1 MAGTSKSISSNRP
14 LLVAGV
20 VTLPV
25 LAWFIHSTFFD
36 ISHRPIIVT
45 GTIQAKEIP
54 VSSKIGGRI
63 AKVLASEGQDVKKG
77 DVLVEFEA
85 PELEAKK
92 LQLQASIERSQAQLQ
107 ELTNGPRQSEIEKA
121 RAMAGQAYANW
132 QMLKRG
138 YRAEDVTKA
147 EAARGEAQANYDLL
161 KRGYRSE
168 EVSQAKAVM
177 DQAKVQLEFQKQD
190 AERYLALSKQGAVST
205 RDANELKSKQD
216 AALETYNAAKQAYT
230 KMTAGPREEEIRS
243 AAQRLET
250 TKANEQMM
258 RRGPRPEEIE
268 GARQQFLSAKESLN
282 LLEQGTRKE
291 EIAQAQA
298 QLKQSEGMLAELEAQ
313 LKERQVIAPVDAEV
327 SVMDLHPGAVFN
339 PQQSVATLTKL
350 DEIWTRVYI
359 PERELGR
366 VHVGQ
371 EVDLKADAFPKRTFR
386 GKVVQIP
393 SVAEFTP
400 RNVQTAE
407 ERSAQVFGLK
417 ITIDNKEHL
426 LRGGMNAEINIP
438 PVEQPFE
445 RVARNDNVKSD
456 RP

>member
-1 MAGTSKSISSNRP
+1 MGIPKSITSNRSAIV
-14 LLVAGV
+14 LTVVA
-20 VTLPV
+20 LPV
-25 LAWFIHSTFFD
+25 LAWFIQNTFFD
-36 ISHRPIIVT
+36 INHRPIVVT

-63 AKVLASEGQDVKKG
+63 SKVLASEGQDVKKG

-85 PELEAKK
+85 PELEAKRV
-92 LQLQASIERSQAQLQ
+92 QLQASIDKSQAQLD
-107 ELTNGPRQSEIEKA
+107 ELTNGPRHSEIEKA
-121 RAMAGQAYANW
+121 RAIAGQAYANW
-132 QMLKRG
+132 QMLKNG
-138 YRAEDVTKA
+138 YRIEDISKA
-147 EAARGEAQANYDLL
+147 VSTRGEAQANFDLL
-161 KRGYRSE
+161 QRGYRSE
-168 EVSQAKAVM
+168 EVSQAKALM
-177 DQAKVQLEFQKQD
+177 DQAKVQLDFQKQD

-205 RDANELKSKQD
+205 RDAIELKSKYD
-216 AALETYNAAKQAYT
+216 VAEEAYNAAKQAYT

-243 AAQRLET
+243 ALQRLESA
-250 TKANEQMM
+250 KSNERMM
-258 RRGPRPEEIE
+258 RKGPRTEEIE
-268 GARQQFLSAKESLN
+268 SARQQYFSAKESLN

-291 EIAQAQA
+291 QIAQAQA
-298 QLKQSEGMLAELEAQ
+298 QLKQSQGMLAELDAQ
-313 LKERQVIAPVDAEV
+313 LKERQVIAPVNAEV
-327 SVMDLHPGAVFN
+327 SVMDLHPGAVFTT
-339 PQQSVATLTKL
+339 QQSVATLTKL

-371 EVDLKADAFPKRTFR
+371 EVEIKADAFPTRTFH

-426 LRGGMNAEINIP
+426 LRGGMNAEINLP

-445 RVARNDNVKSD
+445 RVARKENASGN

>member
-1 MAGTSKSISSNRP
+1 M
-14 LLVAGV
+14 
-20 VTLPV
+20 PV
-25 LAWFIHSTFFD
+25 LSWFIYSTFFD
-36 ISHRPIIVT
+36 ISHRPIVVT

-77 DVLVEFEA
+77 DILVEFEA

-92 LQLQASIERSQAQLQ
+92 LQLEASIDRNKAQLQ
-107 ELTNGPRQSEIEKA
+107 ELTNGPRQPEIEKA
-121 RAMAGQAYANW
+121 RAVADQAYANW

-138 YRAEDVTKA
+138 YRAEDISKA
-147 EAARGEAQANYDLL
+147 EAARGEAQANFDLL
-161 KRGYRSE
+161 KRGYRNE
-168 EVSQAKAVM
+168 EISQAKAVM
-177 DQAKVQLEFQKQD
+177 DQAKVQLDFQKQD

-216 AALETYNAAKQAYT
+216 AAFESYNAAKQAYT
-230 KMTAGPREEEIRS
+230 KMIAGPREEEIRS
-243 AAQRLET
+243 AEQRLQT
-250 TKANEQMM
+250 AKANEQMM

-268 GARQQFLSAKESLN
+268 AAHDQYLSAKESLI

-298 QLKQSEGMLAELEAQ
+298 QLKQSQGMLAELEAQ

-371 EVDLKADAFPKRTFR
+371 EVDLKADAFPNRTFR

-445 RVARNDNVKSD
+445 RVARKDNVSSD

>member
-1 MAGTSKSISSNRP
+1 MGIPKSLTSNKP
-14 LLVAGV
+14 VLVVSV

-36 ISHRPIIVT
+36 INHRPIIVT

-63 AKVLASEGQDVKKG
+63 AKVLSSEGQDVKKG

-85 PELEAKK
+85 PELEAKRT
-92 LQLQASIERSQAQLQ
+92 QLQASIERSQAQLQ
-107 ELTNGPRQSEIEKA
+107 ELTNGPRKSEIEKA
-121 RAMAGQAYANW
+121 RAVAGQAYANW
-132 QMLKRG
+132 QMLKNG
-138 YRAEDVTKA
+138 YRIEDVSKA
-147 EAARGEAQANYDLL
+147 QATRGEAQANFDLL
-161 KRGYRSE
+161 KRGYRNE
-168 EVSQAKAVM
+168 EISQAKAVM

-205 RDANELKSKQD
+205 RDAIELKSKQD
-216 AALETYNAAKQAYT
+216 AALEAYNAARQAYT

-243 AAQRLET
+243 AQQRLET
-250 TKANEQMM
+250 TKANESMM
-258 RRGPRPEEIE
+258 RSGPRKEEIE
-268 GARQQFLSAKESLN
+268 AARQQYLSAKESLN

-291 EIAQAQA
+291 EIAQSQA

-313 LKERQVIAPVDAEV
+313 LKERRVVAPVDAEV
-327 SVMDLHPGAVFN
+327 SVMDLHPGAVFT

-371 EVDLKADAFPKRTFR
+371 DVEIKADAFPNRTFH

-417 ITIDNKEHL
+417 ITIDNKGHL
-426 LRGGMNAEINIP
+426 LRGGMNAEISIP

-445 RVARNDNVKSD
+445 RVARKDNDSGN

>member
-1 MAGTSKSISSNRP
+1 MGIPKSLISNKPVMVVSV
-14 LLVAGV
+14 VA
-20 VTLPV
+20 LPA
-25 LAWFIHSTFFD
+25 LAWFVHSTFFD
-36 ISHRPIIVT
+36 INHRPIVVT

-63 AKVLASEGQDVKKG
+63 SKVLSTEGQDVKKG

-85 PELEAKK
+85 PELEAKR
-92 LQLQASIERSQAQLQ
+92 LQLQASIERSQAQLEQ
-107 ELTNGPRQSEIEKA
+107 LRNGPRRSEIEKA
-121 RAMAGQAYANW
+121 RAVAGQAYANW
-132 QMLKRG
+132 QMLKNG
-138 YRAEDVTKA
+138 YRVEDVSKA
-147 EAARGEAQANYDLL
+147 EATRGEAQANYDLL

-205 RDANELKSKQD
+205 RDAIELKSKQD
-216 AALETYNAAKQAYT
+216 SALETYNAAKQAYT
-230 KMTAGPREEEIRS
+230 KMSAGPREEEIRS
-243 AAQRLET
+243 AQHRLST
-250 TKANEQMM
+250 ATANESMM
-258 RRGPRPEEIE
+258 RRGPRTEEIE
-268 GARQQFLSAKESLN
+268 AARQQYLSAKESLN

-313 LKERQVIAPVDAEV
+313 LKERQVVAPVDAEV
-327 SVMDLHPGAVFN
+327 SVMDLHPGAVFT

-371 EVDLKADAFPKRTFR
+371 DVELKADAFPNRTFK

-417 ITIDNKEHL
+417 ITIENKGHM
-426 LRGGMNAEINIP
+426 LRGGMNAAINIP

-445 RVARNDNVKSD
+445 RVARKDNDSGN

>member
-1 MAGTSKSISSNRP
+1 MGIPKHLTSNRP
-14 LLVAGV
+14 VLLLSVAA
-20 VTLPV
+20 LPV
-25 LAWFIHSTFFD
+25 LAWFINNTFFD
-36 ISHRPIIVT
+36 INHRSIVVT

-77 DVLVEFEA
+77 EVLVEFEA
-85 PELEAKK
+85 PELEAKRV
-92 LQLQASIERSQAQLQ
+92 QLQASIERSRAQLE
-107 ELTNGPRQSEIEKA
+107 ELSNGPRRSEIEKA
-121 RAMAGQAYANW
+121 KAVASQAYANW
-132 QMLKRG
+132 QMLKNG
-138 YRAEDVTKA
+138 YRAEDVAKA
-147 EAARGEAQANYDLL
+147 SSTRGEAQANFDLL

-168 EVSQAKAVM
+168 EISQAKALM

-205 RDANELKSKQD
+205 RDANELKSKHD
-216 AALETYNAAKQAYT
+216 AAEEAYNASKQAYS
-230 KMTAGPREEEIRS
+230 KMMAGPREEEIRG
-243 AAQRLET
+243 ADQRLESA
-250 TKANEQMM
+250 KANESMM
-258 RRGPRPEEIE
+258 HQGPRVEEIE
-268 GARQQFLSAKESLN
+268 AARQQYLSGKESLN
-282 LLEQGTRKE
+282 LLQQGTRKE
-291 EIAQAQA
+291 QITQAQA
-298 QLKQSEGMLAELEAQ
+298 QLKQNEGVLAELDAQ
-313 LKERQVIAPVDAEV
+313 LKERQVVAPVDAEV
-327 SVMDLHPGAVFN
+327 SVMDLHPGAVFTS
-339 PQQSVATLTKL
+339 QQSVATLTKL

-371 EVDLKADAFPKRTFR
+371 EVELKADAFPRRVFH

-417 ITIDNKEHL
+417 ITIENKEHL
-426 LRGGMNAEINIP
+426 LRGGMNTEIQIP

-445 RVARNDNVKSD
+445 RVARKENGNSN

>member
-1 MAGTSKSISSNRP
+1 MADQKKQSTKRP
-14 LLVAGV
+14 AIILAAVGIPVVAWV
-20 VTLPV
+20 V
-25 LAWFIHSTFFD
+25 HNTFFD
-36 ISHRPIIVT
+36 INHRPILVT

-63 AKVLASEGQDVKKG
+63 SKVLVAEGQEVKKG

-85 PELEAKK
+85 PELEAKR
-92 LQLQASIERSQAQLQ
+92 LQLQASIDRSRAQLE
-107 ELTNGPRQSEIEKA
+107 ELKNGPRKSEIEKA
-121 RAMAGQAYANW
+121 RAVAGQAYANW
-132 QMLKRG
+132 KMLENG
-138 YRAEDVTKA
+138 YRKEDVAKA
-147 EAARGEAQANYDLL
+147 TASRGEAQANFDLL

-168 EVSQAKAVM
+168 EVRQAKAMM
-177 DQAKVQLEFQKQD
+177 DQAKIQLDFQQQD
-190 AERYLALSKQGAVST
+190 ADRYQALSKQGAVSK
-205 RDANELKSKQD
+205 RDALDLKSKGE
-216 AALETYNAAKQAYT
+216 AAEEAYNAAKQAYQ

-243 AAQRLET
+243 AEHRLATARAQE
-250 TKANEQMM
+250 EMM
-258 RRGPRPEEIE
+258 RRGPRSEEIE
-268 GARQQFLSAKESLN
+268 AARQQYLSAKESLN

-291 EIAQAQA
+291 QIAQADA
-298 QLKQSEGMLAELEAQ
+298 QLKQSEGMLKELDAQ
-313 LKERQVIAPVDAEV
+313 LAERQVVAPVDAEV
-327 SVMDLHPGAVFN
+327 SVMDLHPGAVFTA
-339 PQQSVATLTKL
+339 QQAVATLTKL

-371 EVDLKADAFPKRTFR
+371 DVDLKADAFPNKTFN

-417 ITIDNKEHL
+417 ITIENKQHL
-426 LRGGMNAEINIP
+426 LRGGMNAEITIP

-445 RVARNDNVKSD
+445 RVARKDNDSGSH
-456 RP
+456 P